1 MGRVKWGHAVQRAIE
16 WRVLASGLTFLAA
29 YLVTGRLGLS
39 VGVAI
44 LDLALKT
51 AVLAVWLRYRT

>member
-1 MGRVKWGHAVQRAIE
+1 MRWRQATQRAIE

-39 VGVAI
+39 AGVAV

-51 AVLAVWLRYRT
+51 AVLVIWLRYRT